1 MSKPPDASVAA
12 IITLQ
17 DACGTKVLLTMRNHE
32 PFKGYWCLPGGH
44 VEANEPIED
53 AIRREVKEETGLDF
67 TCTYFRSFD
76 EILPD
81 INHHTVVNVFMG
93 SGQGKLV
100 AQEEEVL
107 DMKWFPL
114 NEACLLPLAFTH
126 NQALLAYA
134 AVNPDKEG
142 LLVQYDALRAEVLHR
157 MDKRQ
162 ELLTL
167 TIAGAAAF
175 TAVVTGEIVVP
186 IVLLLYPFLA
196 LCAAIAW
203 SHHDVRIGE
212 IGAYI
217 REHIEPYFS
226 GLRWERHIR
235 SLYEANAPSKRVAE
249 YASLGIFVGTEAA
262 AVLLALC
269 YQFLDLAATTPP
281 DDTVYLIFFA
291 ILAFLD
297 VVVGGYTYRF
307 IRERRNR
314 YFPKRGRQSASKS

>member
-1 MSKPPDASVAA
+1 MSKAPEASVAA

-44 VEANEPIED
+44 IDANEPIED
-53 AIRREVKEETGLDF
+53 AIRREVKEEIGLDF
-67 TCTYFRSFD
+67 KGTYFRSFD

-81 INHHTVVNVFMG
+81 INHHTVVNVFVG
-93 SGQGKLV
+93 SGQGKLL

-134 AVNPDKEG
+134 EVNLDKEG
-142 LLVQYDALRAEVLHR
+142 LLIEYDALRAEVLHR

-162 ELLTL
+162 QLLTL
-167 TIAGAAAF
+167 TIAGAGAF
-175 TAVVTGEIVVP
+175 TAAVTGEIVLP
-186 IVLLLYPFLA
+186 FVLLLYPFLA
-196 LCAAIAW
+196 LCTAIAW

-217 REHIEPYFS
+217 RERIEPHFP
-226 GLRWERHIR
+226 GLNWESHMRV
-235 SLYEANAPSKRVAE
+235 LYEGKAPSKRVAE
-249 YASLGIFVGTEAA
+249 YASLGIFVGTEVA

-269 YQFLDLAATTPP
+269 FQILDPFAQSVPQ
-281 DDTVYLIFFA
+281 DNIYWIFFIA
-291 ILAFLD
+291 LLILD
-297 VVVGGYTYRF
+297 VVVGIYTYRF
-307 IRERRNR
+307 IRERRKR
-314 YFPKRGRQSASKS
+314 YIAKRKHK